1 MIGRGGMGVVY
12 RAQQES
18 LGREVAL
25 KVLPA
30 TALVT
35 PEHVLRFK
43 REAQAAARLHHTN
56 IVPVHG
62 VGEDQGVHF
71 YVMQYI
77 AGQGLDAIIAELRE
91 SRERRESRQEP
102 TGQTAAEGSSEPG
115 RLARYIETGRLAGAE
130 PETQLDTASH
140 QGGADRHGGR
150 RDSPSTINDSVA
162 ALNGPA
168 SNGRVDLPGQVQRTS
183 KVYLQTVAKIGEQ
196 VAQALEYAHS
206 QGVLHRDIKPS
217 NLLLDSDGCAWITDF
232 GLAKLS
238 DSEDL
243 TQSGSFVGTLRYMAP
258 ERFQGKGDER
268 SEVYSLGLTLF
279 ELITL
284 RPAFEASDY
293 DSLIRTVSQDEA
305 PRLRTLARGMPV
317 DLETIIQKAI
327 AREPELRYQT
337 AGALA
342 EDLRRFIEDRPILA
356 RRSTARRAA
365 DPLEPPQPIA
375 GHPDLTRRRC

>member
-1 MIGRGGMGVVY
+1 M
-12 RAQQES
+12 
-18 LGREVAL
+18 
-25 KVLPA
+25 
-30 TALVT
+30 T

-77 AGQGLDAIIAELRE
+77 AGQGLDAIIIELRE
-91 SRERRESRQEP
+91 SRDGRRLGAEHAQA
-102 TGQTAAEGSSEPG
+102 GQTGSQGSNEPG
-115 RLARYIETGRLAGAE
+115 RLARYIETGSLAE
-130 PETQLDTASH
+130 SRSDSDTQVDTATGH
-140 QGGADRHGGR
+140 ERGEGGYGAR
-150 RDSPSTINDSVA
+150 RDSPSTIKDSVA
-162 ALNGPA
+162 AMKGAAANGSA
-168 SNGRVDLPGQVQRTS
+168 LLPDQVQHTS
-183 KVYLQTVAKIGEQ
+183 KVYLQTVARIGEQ
-196 VAQALEYAHS
+196 VAEALEYAHS

-217 NLLLDSDGCAWITDF
+217 NLLLDSYGCAWITDF

-238 DSEDL
+238 GSEDL

-293 DSLIRTVSQDEA
+293 DSLIRKVSQDEA
-305 PRLRTLARGMPV
+305 PRLC
-317 DLETIIQKAI
+317 
-327 AREPELRYQT
+327 
-337 AGALA
+337 AG
-342 EDLRRFIEDRPILA
+342 P
-356 RRSTARRAA
+356 
-365 DPLEPPQPIA
+365 
-375 GHPDLTRRRC
+375 GHSG